1 MVYVHGLLGTGLKM
15 GDGIGSL
22 RLAPLL
28 GLVGGYTAL
37 IFLIHLVTK
46 NNKGEVVGIRR
57 AGKVGIVIEVARG
70 FELMDLPCLDQEFVS
85 PTVKLLERFLV
96 CDVIH

>member
-1 MVYVHGLLGTGLKM
+1 M

-37 IFLIHLVTK
+37 IFFINLVTK

-57 AGKVGIVIEVARG
+57 AGKVGIVIEVAGG
-70 FELMDLPCLDQEFVS
+70 FEL
-85 PTVKLLERFLV
+85 
-96 CDVIH
+96 I